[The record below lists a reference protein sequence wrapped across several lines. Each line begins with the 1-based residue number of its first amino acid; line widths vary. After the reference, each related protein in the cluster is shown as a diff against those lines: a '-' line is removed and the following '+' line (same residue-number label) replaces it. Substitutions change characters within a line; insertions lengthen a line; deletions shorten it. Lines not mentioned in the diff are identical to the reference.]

1 MLSVREPA
9 GQKCPGDILE
19 DDAGAGES
27 YAFPIGRSR
36 CYPTHGANAK
46 KNQRRAYLMLCRLS
60 AQHREIFELI
70 KANRLFQVTSTEAE
84 ALRAATPLL
93 TRWV

>member
-9 GQKCPGDILE
+9 GQKCPGVIME

-46 KNQRRAYLMLCRLS
+46 KNQRPAYLM
-60 AQHREIFELI
+60 
-70 KANRLFQVTSTEAE
+70 NRK
-84 ALRAATPLL
+84 LRPIRSNVAAYFAS
-93 TRWV
+93 